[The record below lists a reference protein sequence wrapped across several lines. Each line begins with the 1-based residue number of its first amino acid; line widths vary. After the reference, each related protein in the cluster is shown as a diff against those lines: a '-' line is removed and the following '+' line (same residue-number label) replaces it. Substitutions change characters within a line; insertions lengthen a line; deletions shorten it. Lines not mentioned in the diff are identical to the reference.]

1 MSQERRTLRH
11 AYGFEDVALVPGNVT
26 INPDQTDIGFDLDD
40 LHFDIPIMA
49 AAMDA
54 VVDVDFAVAM
64 AKFGGLAVLNLEGLQ
79 TRYQNADEHLD
90 AIATA
95 SDEEVTPLMQKL
107 YSEPIKE
114 NLVGDRIKA
123 IKDSGGVAAVSVTP
137 ALTKKLYPVAEEAG
151 MDVLVV
157 QSTVTSARHISKS
170 ERGLIFAE
178 LRDWVSVP
186 IVVGNCVS
194 YSAARA
200 LMETGITAL
209 LIGVGPGA
217 ACTSREVLGVGVPQ
231 ATATMDC
238 AAARDDYFRDTG
250 RYVPIITDGGI
261 RAGGDICKSFACGAD
276 AVMLGS
282 IMVQTYEAPGR
293 GSHWGMATPHAGLPR
308 GVRVKVKQTCS
319 LEQTLFGPARVTNG
333 TQNLVGALRTSMGV
347 CGARN
352 LEEYRQIEM
361 IIAPS
366 IKTEGKQLQM
376 AQGKC

>member
-1 MSQERRTLRH
+1 LSQERRTLRH

-26 INPDQTDIGFDLDD
+26 INPDQTEIGFDLGE
-40 LHFDIPIMA
+40 LHFDIPILA

-54 VVDVDFAVAM
+54 VVDVNFAISM
-64 AKFGGLAVLNLEGLQ
+64 SRMGGLAVLNLEGVQ
-79 TRYQNADEHLD
+79 TRYDDPDEVL
-90 AIATA
+90 AQIAAA
-95 SDEEVTPLMQKL
+95 SDEEVTPLMQKV
-107 YSEPIKE
+107 YSTPIKD
-114 NLVGDRIKA
+114 NLVGDRIREIKKA
-123 IKDSGGVAAVSVTP
+123 GGVAAVSVTP
-137 ALTKKLYPVAEEAG
+137 ALTKRLYPLAEEAG

-157 QSTVTSARHISKS
+157 QSTVTSARHVSKS
-170 ERGLIFAE
+170 EKGLIFAE
-178 LRDWVSVP
+178 LREWVSVP
-186 IVVGNCVS
+186 IVVGNCVT

-200 LMETGITAL
+200 LMETGITAVL
-209 LIGVGPGA
+209 VGVGPGA

-282 IMVQTYEAPGR
+282 IFVQTAEAPGR

-308 GVRVKVKQTCS
+308 GVRVRVDCNSTLQ
-319 LEQTLFGPARVTNG
+319 QTLFGPAKVTNG

-347 CGARN
+347 CGART
-352 LEEYRQIEM
+352 LRDYRQIEM
-361 IIAPS
+361 IVAPS
-366 IKTEGKQLQM
+366 IKTEGKQLQR

>member
-11 AYGFEDVALVPGNVT
+11 AYGFEDVALVPGNIT
-26 INPDQTDIGFDLDD
+26 INPDQTDIGFDLGD
-40 LHFDIPIMA
+40 LHFDTPVLA
-49 AAMDA
+49 SAMDA
-54 VVDVDFAVAM
+54 VVDVNFAIAM
-64 AKFGGLAVLNLEGLQ
+64 SKFGGLAVLNLEGLQ
-79 TRYQNADEHLD
+79 TRYENADEHLIE
-90 AIATA
+90 IASA
-95 SDEEVTPLMQKL
+95 SDDQVTPLMQKL

-123 IKDSGGVAAVSVTP
+123 IKDGGGICAVSLTP
-137 ALTKKLYPVAEEAG
+137 ALTKQMYPIAVEAG

-157 QSTVTSARHISKS
+157 QSTVTSARHVSKS
-170 ERGLIFAE
+170 EKGLVFSE
-178 LRDWVSVP
+178 LREWVSVP
-186 IVVGNCVS
+186 IIVGNCVT

-200 LMETGITAL
+200 LMETGITAVL
-209 LIGVGPGA
+209 VGVGPGA

-282 IMVQTYEAPGR
+282 IMVQTAEAPGR
-293 GSHWGMATPHAGLPR
+293 GSHWGMANPHPGLPR
-308 GVRVKVKQTCS
+308 GVRVKVNQNST
-319 LEQTLFGPARVTNG
+319 LEQTLFGPATVTDG
-333 TQNLVGALRTSMGV
+333 TQNLMGALRTSMGV
-347 CGARN
+347 CGAHT
-352 LEEYRQIEM
+352 LAEFRQIEM

-366 IKTEGKQLQM
+366 IKTEGKQLQR
-376 AQGKC
+376 AQGKS